1 MSLGETAELRIEAE
15 WAYGRKGLEGKY
27 PFHKIKLVLLQ
38 CTLQKCLGMCGVH
51 ACVWCACVRVPND
64 LYILC
69 ASLHTVINTFN
80 PFNIFIVY

>member
-51 ACVWCACVRVPND
+51 ACMWCACMRVVCVWCACMRVVCMRA
-64 LYILC
+64 C
-69 ASLHTVINTFN
+69 AK
-80 PFNIFIVY
+80 